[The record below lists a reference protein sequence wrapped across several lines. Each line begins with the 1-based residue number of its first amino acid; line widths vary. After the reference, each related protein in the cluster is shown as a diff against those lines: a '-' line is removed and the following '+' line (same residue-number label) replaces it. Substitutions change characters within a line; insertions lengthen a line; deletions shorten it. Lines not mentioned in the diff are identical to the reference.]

1 MAGKKLQSF
10 EYGRCELCTAN
21 SECPLASEY
30 PAMCVEGQVQCKAC
44 HRAGGGQAR
53 RVHVFKDWWYNAN
66 SSAFEPLHCQIS
78 ACIDS
83 SMTGVRVQDVCTRAC
98 SVVVCQ
104 ANEIQV
110 PCRLPHDARCEA
122 VFPNLQTFEYAG
134 DEVNLLNEATDRHGR
149 FASFENV
156 LIVLQD
162 PEDAYQCVWNA
173 DGIFDV
179 KTSPAGVSSV
189 FWLAGRSND
198 EDFEER
204 GTRLCRIW
212 DVPADT
218 VMPLLPLQN
227 TVGDVNADASR
238 INALQA
244 RSRRMLVN
252 TEAYVVS
259 YQFGGAFVDTA
270 NIHGSFTNN
279 GHQAR
284 QKVLW
289 KRNAAHLLTAC
300 TCRQALAG
308 STASR
313 CATTPRICKC
323 WRASGDQRSYTR
335 KHQCPCSTASGS
347 ESGACCR

>member
-1 MAGKKLQSF
+1 MAAKKLQSF

-21 SECPLASEY
+21 SKCPLASEY
-30 PAMCVEGQVQCKAC
+30 PAMCVESQVQCKAC
-44 HRAGGGQAR
+44 YRAGRVGHAR
-53 RVHVFKDWWYNAN
+53 RVDVFKDWWYNAD
-66 SSAFEPLHCQIS
+66 SSAFEPMHCQIS
-78 ACIDS
+78 ACIDGS
-83 SMTGVRVQDVCTRAC
+83 LTGVSVQDVCTRAC
-98 SVVVCQ
+98 SVMVCQ
-104 ANEIQV
+104 ADEIEV

-122 VFPNLQTFEYAG
+122 VFPNLQRIRYAG

-198 EDFEER
+198 EDFAER

-227 TVGDVNADASR
+227 TVGDGNADASR
-238 INALQA
+238 IDALQG

-279 GHQAR
+279 RHQAQIGR
-284 QKVLW
+284 
-289 KRNAAHLLTAC
+289 AHV
-300 TCRQALAG
+300 
-308 STASR
+308 
-313 CATTPRICKC
+313 
-323 WRASGDQRSYTR
+323 
-335 KHQCPCSTASGS
+335 
-347 ESGACCR
+347 